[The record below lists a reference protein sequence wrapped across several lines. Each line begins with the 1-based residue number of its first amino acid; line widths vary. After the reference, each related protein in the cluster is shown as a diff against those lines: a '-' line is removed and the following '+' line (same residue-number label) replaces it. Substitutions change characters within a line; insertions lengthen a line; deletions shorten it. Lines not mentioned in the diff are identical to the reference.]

1 MYSEAYCICQK
12 TILIIV
18 YWKYF
23 KTVVL
28 IIILE
33 ETGITFFKI
42 LWWIEN

>member
-12 TILIIV
+12 NILIIV

-33 ETGITFFKI
+33 ETGITFF
-42 LWWIEN
+42 